1 MNGRNSFRETARLTA
16 SDQQVQRTENA
27 EQCNRGQE
35 GPSAAK
41 LMAEQNRHEHDNIKK
56 NGKACGIAFPMRL

>member
-56 NGKACGIAFPMRL
+56 KW